1 MENTIQQQQAYDLIE
16 KTNTSF
22 FLTGRA
28 GTGKTT
34 FLRRVQK
41 EIDKRFIILAPT
53 GIAAINA
60 GGETIHSF
68 FGFPLHVLGPGTR
81 TEANK
86 EKIAMMI
93 NVDTIIIDEVSMV
106 RCDLVDAIDY
116 NLRRFNHTTLPFGGK
131 QIVFVGDMF
140 QLPPVVKSG
149 EDADMIK
156 SLYGDG
162 MPYFFKADVFRRMT
176 LPTIEF
182 QKVYRQ
188 DDENFLDVLNHIR
201 SGVSYTQD
209 ITILNGRIAKE
220 RDSEKLAITLSAFN
234 KEAKAINDAEL
245 NKIDSQELSY
255 DAKIEKDF
263 ELSKAP
269 VDPHLTLKVGA
280 QVMLCRNDPSRRWA
294 NGTLGTVS
302 KLEENKIY
310 VRLDGEK
317 EYAIPMT
324 TWENCKYIYDTKT
337 KSAEKKVIGT
347 FTQYPLKLAWAIT
360 IHKSQGLT
368 FDRMNLDLSHGIFMP
383 GQLYVAL
390 SRVRSLEGLSLSNP
404 IKQSYV
410 WQSKEVNSF
419 ASRFNDSNVI
429 SKELEI
435 GKEIYPFLM
444 SRDYDTAAEKCL
456 EIAMKTAENGD
467 YKAAL
472 ETIGKMMSIV
482 VDDSC
487 LLGKTQSVPLL
498 RGETTSILFLN
509 AVFSLY
515 GGRLAEAIK
524 FADSILWHRECR
536 EALYVKARAY
546 ALMERWEDA
555 DTINGQLAQSLDDE
569 FDAKSYYQIAVTNEL
584 HTNDPGLGIMQKL
597 ITNLPHYQN
606 GIVTLREIMCKKKR
620 TLMID
625 GNEIPELVQCFNS
638 EEKMESFKERL
649 SSMYQ
654 TDRKA
659 YNQLVKVIK
668 NQTF

>member
-41 EIDKRFIILAPT
+41 EIDKNFIILAPT

-68 FGFPLHVLGPGTR
+68 FGFPLHVLGPGTK

-86 EKIAMMI
+86 EKIAMMMK
-93 NVDTIIIDEVSMV
+93 VDTIIIDEVSMV
-106 RCDLVDAIDY
+106 RCDIVDAIDY

-140 QLPPVVKSG
+140 QLPPVVKAG
-149 EDADMIK
+149 EDADMMK
-156 SLYGDG
+156 SMYGEG
-162 MPYFFKADVFRRMT
+162 MPYFFKADVFKRMT

-188 DDENFLDVLNHIR
+188 EDENFLTVLNHIR
-201 SGVSYTQD
+201 SGVSYNQD
-209 ITILNGRIAKE
+209 LTVLNQRIRRESDDK
-220 RDSEKLAITLSAFN
+220 KLAITLSAFN

-245 NKIDSQELSY
+245 EKIDSPAFSY
-255 DAKIEKDF
+255 DAKIEKEF

-269 VDPHLTLKVGA
+269 VEHHLTLKVGA
-280 QVMLCRNDPSRRWA
+280 QVMLCRNDPGRRWA

-302 KLEENKIY
+302 KLEESKIY
-310 VRLDGEK
+310 VKLEDGK
-317 EYAIPMT
+317 EYPIPMT
-324 TWENCKYIYDTKT
+324 SWENCQYIYDPKT

-347 FTQYPLKLAWAIT
+347 FIQYPLKLAWAIT

-368 FDRMNLDLSHGIFMP
+368 FDRMNLDLTHGIFMP

-410 WQSKEVNSF
+410 WQTKEINSF

-444 SRDYDTAAEKCL
+444 IRDYDAAAEKCL
-456 EIAMKTAENGD
+456 EIAMKSAISGD
-467 YKAAL
+467 YKAAV

-487 LLGKTQSVPLL
+487 LLGKTLSIPLL
-498 RGETTSILFLN
+498 KGDTTSVMFLN
-509 AVFSLY
+509 AVFCLY
-515 GGRLAEAIK
+515 GERYAEAIK
-524 FADSILWHRECR
+524 YTDAILWHRECR
-536 EALYVKARAY
+536 EALYVKSRAY
-546 ALMERWEDA
+546 ALMECWEDA
-555 DTINGQLAQSLDDE
+555 DTIHGQLGQSLNDE
-569 FDAKSYYQIAVTNEL
+569 FDAKSYYQIAITNEL
-584 HTNDPGLGIMQKL
+584 HTQDSGLGIMQKL
-597 ITNLPHYQN
+597 ITNLPHYQK
-606 GIVTLREIMCKKKR
+606 GVLTLR
-620 TLMID
+620 TLMQNKKQKLNND
-625 GNEIPELVQCFNS
+625 SSDVPELVQYFNL
-638 EEKMESFKERL
+638 EEDANVFQERL
-649 SSMYQ
+649 SSAFEN
-654 TDRKA
+654 DRKA
-659 YNQLVKVIK
+659 YNHLIKVIK

>member
-41 EIDKRFIILAPT
+41 EIDKNFIILAPT

-68 FGFPLHVLGPGTR
+68 FGFPLHVLGPGTK

-86 EKIAMMI
+86 EKISMMMH
-93 NVDTIIIDEVSMV
+93 VDTIIIDEVSMV

-140 QLPPVVKSG
+140 QLPPVVRAG
-149 EDADMIK
+149 EDAEMMK
-156 SLYGDG
+156 SMYGEG
-162 MPYFFKADVFRRMT
+162 LPYFFKADVFRRLT

-188 DDENFLDVLNHIR
+188 DDKNFLAVLNHIR
-201 SGVSYTQD
+201 SGVSYNQD
-209 ITILNGRIAKE
+209 LAVLNGRIARE
-220 RDSEKLAITLSAFN
+220 RDDKKLAITLSAFN

-245 NKIDSQELSY
+245 EKINNPAFSY
-255 DAKIEKDF
+255 DAKIEKEFD
-263 ELSKAP
+263 LSKAP
-269 VDPHLTLKVGA
+269 VDQHLTLKVGA

-310 VRLDGEK
+310 VKLEGGK
-317 EYAIPMT
+317 EYPIPMT
-324 TWENCKYIYDTKT
+324 SWENCKYIYDKKT
-337 KSAEKKVIGT
+337 KSTEKQVIGT
-347 FTQYPLKLAWAIT
+347 FIQYPLKLAWAIT

-368 FDRMNLDLSHGIFMP
+368 FDRMNLDLTHGIFMP

-390 SRVRSLEGLSLSNP
+390 SRVRSLEGLSLSSP

-410 WQSKEVNSF
+410 WQSKEINSF
-419 ASRFNDSNVI
+419 ASQFNDSNVI
-429 SKELEI
+429 TKELEI
-435 GKEIYPFLM
+435 GTEIYPFLM
-444 SRDYDTAAEKCL
+444 ARDYDAAAKKCL
-456 EIAMKTAENGD
+456 EVAVKSATSGD
-467 YKAAL
+467 YKASV

-482 VDDSC
+482 IDDSC
-487 LLGKTQSVPLL
+487 LIGRTQTVPLL
-498 RGETTSILFLN
+498 KGETTSILFLN
-509 AVFSLY
+509 AVFCLY
-515 GGRLAEAIK
+515 GGRYAEAIRYT
-524 FADSILWHRECR
+524 DSILWHRECR

-555 DTINGQLAQSLDDE
+555 DTIHGQLGQSLNDE
-569 FDAKSYYQIAVTNEL
+569 FDAKSYYQIAITNEL
-584 HTNDPGLGIMQKL
+584 HTQDSGLGIMQKL
-597 ITNLPHYQN
+597 ITNLPHYQK
-606 GIVTLREIMCKKKR
+606 GIVMLRILMQNKKQ
-620 TLMID
+620 LLNID
-625 GNEIPELVQCFNS
+625 GNEIPDIIQCFNS
-638 EEKMESFKERL
+638 EADTDTFQERL
-649 SSMYQ
+649 SSAFK

-659 YNQLVKVIK
+659 YNHLVKVIK

>member
-1 MENTIQQQQAYDLIE
+1 MENTMQQQQAYDLIE

-41 EIDKRFIILAPT
+41 EIDKNFIILAPT

-86 EKIAMMI
+86 EKISMMM

-140 QLPPVVKSG
+140 QLPPIVKAG
-149 EDADMIK
+149 EDADMMK
-156 SLYGDG
+156 SMYGEG

-188 DDENFLDVLNHIR
+188 DDEDFLAVLNHIR
-201 SGVSYTQD
+201 SGVSYNQD
-209 ITILNGRIAKE
+209 LAVLNGRVVAG
-220 RDSEKLAITLSAFN
+220 RDDKKLAITLSAFN

-245 NKIDSQELSY
+245 EKIDSPAFSY
-255 DAKIEKDF
+255 DAKIEKEF
-263 ELSKAP
+263 ETAKAP
-269 VDPHLTLKVGA
+269 VDQHLTLKVGA
-280 QVMLCRNDPSRRWA
+280 QVMLCRNDPARRWA
-294 NGTLGTVS
+294 NGTLGVVS

-310 VRLDGEK
+310 VRFEGGQEH
-317 EYAIPMT
+317 AIPMT
-324 TWENCKYIYDTKT
+324 SWENCKYIYDPKT

-347 FTQYPLKLAWAIT
+347 FIQYPLKLAWAIT

-368 FDRMNLDLSHGIFMP
+368 FDRMNLDLTHGIFMP

-390 SRVRSLEGLSLSNP
+390 SRVRSLKGLTLSNP
-404 IKQSYV
+404 VKQSYV
-410 WQSKEVNSF
+410 WQSKEINSF
-419 ASRFNDSNVI
+419 ASRFNDNDVI

-435 GKEIYPFLM
+435 GQEIYPFLM
-444 SRDYDTAAEKCL
+444 SRDYDGAAEKCL
-456 EIAMKTAENGD
+456 EIAVKSAITGD
-467 YKAAL
+467 YKESV

-487 LLGKTQSVPLL
+487 LIGKTQSVPLMK
-498 RGETTSILFLN
+498 GETTSILFLN
-509 AVFSLY
+509 AVFCLY
-515 GGRLAEAIK
+515 GGRYAEAIK
-524 FADSILWHRECR
+524 YSDSILWHRECR

-546 ALMERWEDA
+546 ALMGRWEDA
-555 DTINGQLAQSLDDE
+555 DTIHGQLGQMLDDE
-569 FDAKSYYQIAVTNEL
+569 FDAKSYYQIAITNEL
-584 HTNDPGLGIMQKL
+584 HTQDSGFGIMQKL
-597 ITNLPHYQN
+597 ISNLPHYQK
-606 GIVTLREIMCKKKR
+606 GVMMLRS
-620 TLMID
+620 LMQNKNLLLKID
-625 GNEIPELVQCFNS
+625 DSDVPELVQCFNS
-638 EEKMESFKERL
+638 DEANNAFQERL
-649 SSMYQ
+649 SSAFK
-654 TDRKA
+654 TDRRA
-659 YNQLVKVIK
+659 YNNLIKVIK